1 MTITQARKIIKSGAL
16 LNGSTSL
23 TDAEIQQMLVVAD
36 GFSDVAIELAK
47 DLYKKGGK
55 DALENWPK
63 NV

>member
-1 MTITQARKIIKSGAL
+1 
-16 LNGSTSL
+16 
-23 TDAEIQQMLVVAD
+23 VAD